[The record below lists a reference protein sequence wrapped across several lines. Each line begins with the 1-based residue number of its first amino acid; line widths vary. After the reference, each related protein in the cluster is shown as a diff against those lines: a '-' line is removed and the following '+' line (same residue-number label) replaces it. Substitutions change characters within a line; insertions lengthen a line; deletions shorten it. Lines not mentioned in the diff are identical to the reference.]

1 MSIIL
6 VVAPHPDDET
16 LGCGGTLLRH
26 KADGDILYWLI
37 MTKITIESGYTHAQ
51 IDNRKNV
58 ISKVS
63 QSYGFDSIFQAKFPT
78 TSLDVVP
85 MKSLVEYVSN
95 VFNKVKPDT
104 VYVPFNGDVH
114 TDHQYVFDAV
124 SACVKPFR
132 YPFVKSVLAYQ
143 TLSETEYNLQP
154 GICGFKPNTWVDI
167 SEHLEQKIKIMRM
180 YSGEMGKH
188 PFPRS
193 EKNLRAQAIVEGARA
208 GKDFAEGF
216 ILLQEI
222 R

>member
-1 MSIIL
+1 MSVIL

-26 KADGDILYWLI
+26 KSDGDILYWLI
-37 MTKITIESGYTHAQ
+37 MTKISIESGYTQDQ
-51 IDNRKNV
+51 IDERKNV
-58 ISKVS
+58 ILKVS
-63 QSYGFDSIFQAKFPT
+63 ESYGFDSVFQAEFPT
-78 TSLDVVP
+78 TTLDVVP
-85 MKSLVEYVSN
+85 MKSLVEYVST

-104 VYVPFNGDVH
+104 VYAPFNGDVH
-114 TDHQYVFDAV
+114 TDHRYVFDAV

-154 GICGFKPNTWVDI
+154 GISSFKPNVWVDI
-167 SEHLEQKIKIMRM
+167 SEQLEQKIKIMRM
-180 YSGEMGKH
+180 YSEEMGKH

-193 EKNLRAQAIVEGARA
+193 EENLRAQAMVEGARA
-208 GKDFAEGF
+208 GKGFAEGF
-216 ILLQEI
+216 VLLQEI

>member
-1 MSIIL
+1 MSVVL

-26 KADGDILYWLI
+26 KSNGDTLHWII
-37 MTKITIESGYTHAQ
+37 MTNITIESGYTQAQ
-51 IDNRKNV
+51 VDDRKHV

-63 QSYGFDSIFQAKFPT
+63 ESYGFESVFQAEFPT
-78 TSLDVVP
+78 TALDTVP
-85 MKSLVEYVSN
+85 MKSLIGYVST

-114 TDHQYVFDAV
+114 TDHRYVFDAV

-132 YPFVKSVLAYQ
+132 YPFIRRVLAYQ
-143 TLSETEYNLQP
+143 TLSETEYNIQP
-154 GICGFKPNTWVDI
+154 ERSGFTPNVWVDI
-167 SEHLEQKIKIMRM
+167 SDSLEQKINIMRM
-180 YSGEMGKH
+180 YTGEMGKH

-193 EKNLRAQAIVEGARA
+193 EESLRAQAILEGARA
-208 GKDFAEGF
+208 SRHFAEGF
-216 ILLQEI
+216 MLLQEI

>member
-1 MSIIL
+1 MSVIL

-26 KADGDILYWLI
+26 KSDGDILHWLI
-37 MTKITIESGYTHAQ
+37 MTKITIESGYSQAQ
-51 IDNRKNV
+51 IDDRKNI

-63 QSYGFDSIFQAKFPT
+63 ESYGFDSVFQAEFPT
-78 TSLDVVP
+78 TTLDVVP
-85 MKSLVEYVSN
+85 MKSLVEYVST
-95 VFNKVKPDT
+95 VFNKVKPET
-104 VYVPFNGDVH
+104 VYIPFNGDVH
-114 TDHQYVFDAV
+114 TDHRYVFDAV

-132 YPFVKSVLAYQ
+132 YPFVKSVMAYQ
-143 TLSETEYNLQP
+143 TLSETEYNIQP
-154 GICGFKPNTWVDI
+154 GSCGFKPNVWVDI
-167 SEHLEQKIKIMRM
+167 SENLEKKIKIMHM

-193 EKNLRAQAIVEGARA
+193 EENLRAQAMLEGARA